1 MLFRSWLIA
10 IEGIGGIGKTA
21 LADALVRSLIASES
35 WDGVAWLSAAQ
46 SKLDIQGE
54 MRTQSN
60 VAHTLEAI
68 LLQLYDQLLPNI
80 PRPAAVSDPQSIS
93 NLTRHLRQIRCLV
106 VIDNLETV
114 EEVERL
120 LPLLR
125 QMMNP
130 SKFILT
136 SRKNVYAESE
146 VAHFP
151 VPELSADSALRLI
164 RREAAI
170 RQSMHLQTARDG
182 ELLPIFELTGG
193 NPLALHLVAGQLHVH
208 PIATVLDDLKMARGK
223 SVENLYTHIYAS
235 AWQMLNND
243 ARRLLT
249 FMPLTTHLGATIEE
263 LVNETGL
270 ERGVVRTSMD
280 QLLVLNL
287 LLPLLNQQRYTIHSL
302 TRTFLL
308 EQVIRWQR
316 QEKK

>member
-1 MLFRSWLIA
+1 MRLGWVSRSIA
-10 IEGIGGIGKTA
+10 ATVFDRRKSRRCRHCYQV
-21 LADALVRSLIASES
+21 LV
-35 WDGVAWLSAAQ
+35 G
-46 SKLDIQGE
+46 LDRR
-54 MRTQSN
+54 RT
-60 VAHTLEAI
+60 
-68 LLQLYDQLLPNI
+68 
-80 PRPAAVSDPQSIS
+80 
-93 NLTRHLRQIRCLV
+93 RCH
-106 VIDNLETV
+106 
-114 EEVERL
+114 RL

-208 PIATVLDDLKMARGK
+208 PIATVLDDLKMARGN

-308 EQVIRWQR
+308 ALAARPFTKPFRWPRVMSPKIQTTIRAVMSHSRLTARPSSRGRLKRAKCLRSLDLTQTVR
-316 QEKK
+316 LI